1 MEVVKPMMKIGT
13 KLYDHLPTFIFMIFL
28 AIFLLG
34 IITGTVKAD
43 LNGTQLIE
51 EPINTTLDPFM
62 SFFETVT
69 GNGMNFWLIPLIGIT
84 VGLYANSDDIL
95 ISCMFM
101 MGSGALLATGQI
113 FAGMPGV
120 PYMFIIFSA
129 IGFTGIF
136 TSLYLDHKR

>member
-1 MEVVKPMMKIGT
+1 MLKIGA
-13 KLYDHLPTFIFMIFL
+13 KLYDHLPSFIFTLFLIIF
-28 AIFLLG
+28 ILG
-34 IITGTVKAD
+34 LISATVKAE

-51 EPINTTLDPFM
+51 EPVNTTLDPFM

-95 ISCMFM
+95 IPCMFM
-101 MGSGALLATGQI
+101 LGSGGLLASGQI
-113 FAGMPGV
+113 FAGVPGT
-120 PYMFIIFSA
+120 PYLFIIFSA

-136 TSLYLDHKR
+136 TDLYLSNKR